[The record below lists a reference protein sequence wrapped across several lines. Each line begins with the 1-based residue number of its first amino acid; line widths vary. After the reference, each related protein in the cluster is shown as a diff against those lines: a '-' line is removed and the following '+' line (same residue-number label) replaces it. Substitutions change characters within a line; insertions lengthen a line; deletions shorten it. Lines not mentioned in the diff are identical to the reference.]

1 MNCGD
6 RLASMSE
13 QIAAGAALY
22 VVGTPIGNLE
32 DITLRALRILKECDL
47 IACED
52 TRQTAKLLN
61 HFGISTRTVSYH
73 EHNEK
78 ERAEELL
85 KEFARGSRVALVSD
99 AGMPGISDPGYRLI
113 AIAIESKVPV
123 VPVPGPAAF
132 VAALAASG
140 LPTDAFRF
148 NGFLPA
154 KRGQR
159 KQALESVRDSD
170 VTEMFYEAPHRVKD
184 TLEDMVEVLGRGRP
198 VVVAREITKMYE
210 EFLRGSAAEVLATL
224 NSRGEVKGEITLL
237 IGKASESNIG
247 SSHISV
253 RERMAQIMT
262 EEKLDEKVALKKV
275 AKEMGISKSEA
286 YREWQ
291 RGKE

>member
-32 DITLRALRILKECDL
+32 DITLRALRVLKECDL

-184 TLEDMVEVLGRGRP
+184 TLEDMVEVLGRGRS

-210 EFLRGSAAEVLATL
+210 EFLRGSTAEVLATL

-237 IGKASESNIG
+237 IGMASESDFG

-253 RERMAQIMT
+253 RERMAQVMT

>member
-210 EFLRGSAAEVLATL
+210 EFLRGSAAEVLAML

-237 IGKASESNIG
+237 IGKASESEIG
-247 SSHISV
+247 PSQISV

>member
-253 RERMAQIMT
+253 RERMAQVMT